1 MSRRNPPNLA
11 VSNGSPGAII
21 STTVAIGASG
31 AVQSVEASQPQF
43 ERDSPHAW
51 RMVGAGFIAA
61 FTLFGVVYSFGAFFE
76 PIAAQFG
83 ANRSATSAIFSITSC
98 ISFVLGPFTGHLAD
112 RFGPRRI
119 ALIGAISIG
128 AGLGTTSLINHL
140 WVAYLT
146 YGLGVGTSIACCYV
160 PLIAAVSGWFLK
172 RRNTALGIAASG
184 IGVGTM
190 VSAPAA
196 AELIRR
202 LGWRE
207 AYVVLAVIATALL
220 LVSAW
225 LIEAP
230 PTEQH
235 VVEFSVRRITR
246 TRQFKLMYA
255 SCMLWTVATAMP
267 FVFLPAYAQ
276 GIGIKAVAAAA
287 LVGFIGFASTAGRI
301 GLGPLADRFGLIV
314 TYRWCLLVLGICF
327 SLWLFGNSYGVLV
340 GFALV
345 MGVSYGGAVALT
357 PAVVAELFG
366 TRGIG
371 VILGTLYTGS
381 AIGTL
386 LGPPFCGA
394 LVDHTGSYR
403 LAILFTMA
411 VTIASYAILLPLER
425 REAEHYG

>member
-1 MSRRNPPNLA
+1 MRGMPGRNPDNLA
-11 VSNGSPGAII
+11 FSNGSI
-21 STTVAIGASG
+21 VAARG
-31 AVQSVEASQPQF
+31 VKEPPRTRF

-51 RMVGAGFIAA
+51 RMVAAGFLAT
-61 FTLFGVVYSFGAFFE
+61 FTLFGVVYSFGAFFK

-98 ISFVLGPFTGHLAD
+98 ISFLLGPFTGHLAD

-119 ALIGAISIG
+119 AAIGAVTIG
-128 AGLGTTSLINHL
+128 VGLAATSQINHL
-140 WVAYLT
+140 WAAYIT
-146 YGLGVGTSIACCYV
+146 YGLGVGIAIACCYV

-172 RRNTALGIAASG
+172 RRNTALGITASG
-184 IGVGTM
+184 IGVGTL
-190 VSAPAA
+190 VTAPAA

-220 LVSAW
+220 FVCAW

-230 PTEQH
+230 PVELNAP
-235 VVEFSVRRITR
+235 EFSVRRIVR

-255 SCMLWTVATAMP
+255 ACMLWTVATAMP

-276 GIGIKAVAAAA
+276 GLGIKAVAAAA
-287 LVGFIGFASTAGRI
+287 LVGFIGFASTAGRL

-314 TYRWCLLVLGICF
+314 TYRYCILVLGICF
-327 SLWLFGNSYGVLV
+327 TMWLYGKSYGMLV

-345 MGVSYGGAVALT
+345 MGASYGGAVALT

-366 TRGIG
+366 TRGLG
-371 VILGTLYTGS
+371 VILGSLYTGS

-394 LVDHTGSYR
+394 LIDRTGSYR
-403 LAILFTMA
+403 LAILFTLT
-411 VTIASYAILLPLER
+411 VTIASYVILLPLEV
-425 REAEHYG
+425 REAER

>member
-1 MSRRNPPNLA
+1 MPGRNPDNLA
-11 VSNGSPGAII
+11 FSNGSPG
-21 STTVAIGASG
+21 VASDAGKR
-31 AVQSVEASQPQF
+31 PPMRH

-51 RMVGAGFIAA
+51 RMVAAGFLAA
-61 FTLFGVVYSFGAFFE
+61 FTLFGVVYSFGAFFK
-76 PIAAQFG
+76 PIAAEFG

-98 ISFVLGPFTGHLAD
+98 ISFLLGPFTGHLAD

-119 ALIGAISIG
+119 AAIGAVAIG
-128 AGLGTTSLINHL
+128 VGLAATSQINHL
-140 WVAYLT
+140 WAAYIT
-146 YGLGVGTSIACCYV
+146 YGLGVGIAIACCYV
-160 PLIAAVSGWFLK
+160 PLIAAVGGWFLK

-184 IGVGTM
+184 IGVGTL
-190 VSAPAA
+190 VTAPAA

-207 AYVVLAVIATALL
+207 AYLVLAVIAMALL
-220 LVSAW
+220 SVCAW

-230 PTEQH
+230 PLELNAP
-235 VVEFSVRRITR
+235 EFSVRRIVR

-255 SCMLWTVATAMP
+255 ACMLWTVATAMP

-276 GIGIKAVAAAA
+276 GLGITAVAAAA
-287 LVGFIGFASTAGRI
+287 LVGFIGFASTAGRL

-314 TYRWCLLVLGICF
+314 TYRYCILVLGICF
-327 SLWLFGNSYGVLV
+327 TMWLYGKSYGMLV

-345 MGVSYGGAVALT
+345 MGASYGGAVALT

-366 TRGIG
+366 TRGLG
-371 VILGTLYTGS
+371 VILGSLYTGS

-394 LVDHTGSYR
+394 LIDRTGSYR
-403 LAILFTMA
+403 LAILFTLA
-411 VTIASYAILLPLER
+411 ATIASYIILLPLER
-425 REAEHYG
+425 REAERNV

>member
-1 MSRRNPPNLA
+1 MSHRIPDNLA
-11 VSNGSPGAII
+11 VSNGDASAAIPTI
-21 STTVAIGASG
+21 PAIGSG
-31 AVQSVEASQPQF
+31 THPQPRF

-51 RMVGAGFIAA
+51 RMVAAGFLAA
-61 FTLFGVVYSFGAFFE
+61 FTLFGVVYSFGAFFK

-98 ISFVLGPFTGHLAD
+98 ISFMLAPLTGHLAD

-119 ALIGAISIG
+119 AAIGAVAIG
-128 AGLGTTSLINHL
+128 VGLLATSQIDHL
-140 WVAYLT
+140 WVAYIT
-146 YGLGVGTSIACCYV
+146 YGLGVGIAIACCYV

-172 RRNTALGIAASG
+172 RRNTALGITASG
-184 IGVGTM
+184 IGVGTL
-190 VSAPAA
+190 VTAPIA

-207 AYVVLAVIATALL
+207 AYVVMAVIATALL
-220 LVSAW
+220 LVCAC
-225 LIEAP
+225 LIEPPPIELNAP
-230 PTEQH
+230 
-235 VVEFSVRRITR
+235 EFSVRRIIR
-246 TRQFKLMYA
+246 TSQFKLMYA
-255 SCMLWTVATAMP
+255 ACTLCTVATAMP

-276 GIGIKAVAAAA
+276 GIGIRAVAAAA
-287 LVGFIGFASTAGRI
+287 LVGFIGFASTAGRL
-301 GLGPLADRFGLIV
+301 GLGPLADRLGLIV
-314 TYRWCLLVLGICF
+314 TYRYCILVLGACF
-327 SLWLFGNSYGVLV
+327 SLWLFGKSYGMLV

-345 MGVSYGGAVALT
+345 MGASYGGAVALT

-366 TRGIG
+366 TRGLG

-394 LVDHTGSYR
+394 LIDRTGSYR

-411 VTIASYAILLPLER
+411 VTIASYVILLPLER
-425 REAEHYG
+425 GEAERYD

>member
-1 MSRRNPPNLA
+1 MPGRTPENLA
-11 VSNGSPGAII
+11 VANGDASAGAG
-21 STTVAIGASG
+21 ST
-31 AVQSVEASQPQF
+31 PRY

-61 FTLFGVVYSFGAFFE
+61 FTLFGVVYSFGAFFQ

-98 ISFVLGPFTGHLAD
+98 ISFMLGPFTGHLAD

-119 ALIGAISIG
+119 AVIGAISIG
-128 AGLGTTSLINHL
+128 IGLGTTSLINHL
-140 WVAYLT
+140 WVAYVT
-146 YGLGVGTSIACCYV
+146 YGVGVGIAIACCYV

-172 RRNTALGIAASG
+172 RRNTALGITASG
-184 IGVGTM
+184 IGVGTL
-190 VSAPAA
+190 VTAPLA
-196 AELIRR
+196 AELIHR

-207 AYVVLAVIATALL
+207 AYVVIGVVASALL
-220 LVSAW
+220 FVCAY

-230 PTEQH
+230 PIELDAP
-235 VVEFSVRRITR
+235 EFSVRRIAR
-246 TRQFKLMYA
+246 TRQFKLMYGA
-255 SCMLWTVATAMP
+255 CMLWTVATAMP

-287 LVGFIGFASTAGRI
+287 LVGFIGFASTAGRL
-301 GLGPLADRFGLIV
+301 GLGPIADRFGLIV
-314 TYRWCLLVLGICF
+314 TYRYCILALGICF
-327 SLWLFGNSYGVLV
+327 SLWLYGNSYAMLV
-340 GFALV
+340 TFALV
-345 MGVSYGGAVALT
+345 MGASYGGAVALT

-366 TRGIG
+366 TRGLG

-394 LVDHTGSYR
+394 LVDRTGSYQW
-403 LAILFTMA
+403 AIVFTMA
-411 VTIASYAILLPLER
+411 VTIASYVILLPLEM
-425 REAEHYG
+425 RETERYG

>member
-1 MSRRNPPNLA
+1 M
-11 VSNGSPGAII
+11 
-21 STTVAIGASG
+21 VA
-31 AVQSVEASQPQF
+31 
-43 ERDSPHAW
+43 
-51 RMVGAGFIAA
+51 AGFLAT
-61 FTLFGVVYSFGAFFE
+61 FTLFGVVYSFGAFFK

-98 ISFVLGPFTGHLAD
+98 ISFLLGPFTGHLAD

-119 ALIGAISIG
+119 AAIGAVTIG
-128 AGLGTTSLINHL
+128 VGLAATSQINHL
-140 WVAYLT
+140 WAAYIT
-146 YGLGVGTSIACCYV
+146 YGLGVGIAIACCYV

-172 RRNTALGIAASG
+172 RRNTALGITASG
-184 IGVGTM
+184 IGVGTL
-190 VSAPAA
+190 VTAPAA

-220 LVSAW
+220 FVCAW

-230 PTEQH
+230 PVELNAP
-235 VVEFSVRRITR
+235 EFSVRRIVR

-255 SCMLWTVATAMP
+255 ACMLWTVATAMP

-276 GIGIKAVAAAA
+276 GLGIKAVAAAA
-287 LVGFIGFASTAGRI
+287 LVGFIGFASTAGRL

-314 TYRWCLLVLGICF
+314 TYRYCILVLGICF
-327 SLWLFGNSYGVLV
+327 TMWLYGKSYGMLV

-345 MGVSYGGAVALT
+345 MGASYGGAVALT

-366 TRGIG
+366 TRGLG
-371 VILGTLYTGS
+371 VILGSLYTGS

-394 LVDHTGSYR
+394 LIDRTGSYR
-403 LAILFTMA
+403 LAILFTLT
-411 VTIASYAILLPLER
+411 VTIASYVILLPLEV
-425 REAEHYG
+425 REAER

>member
-1 MSRRNPPNLA
+1 MLWRDQENLA
-11 VSNGSPGAII
+11 I
-21 STTVAIGASG
+21 SIDHATETDTSTGRR
-31 AVQSVEASQPQF
+31 QTQF

-51 RMVGAGFIAA
+51 RMVTAGFLAT
-61 FTLFGVVYSFGAFFE
+61 FTLFGVVYSFGAFFK

-83 ANRSATSAIFSITSC
+83 ANRSATSAIFSITSS
-98 ISFVLGPFTGHLAD
+98 ISFLLGPFTGHLAD

-119 ALIGAISIG
+119 CAIGAVTI
-128 AGLGTTSLINHL
+128 GLGLAATARIDQL
-140 WVAYLT
+140 WVAYIT
-146 YGLGVGTSIACCYV
+146 YGFGVGIAIACCYV

-184 IGVGTM
+184 IGVGT
-190 VSAPAA
+190 VVTAPGA

-207 AYVVLAVIATALL
+207 AYVVLAVVATVLL
-220 LVSAW
+220 LVCSW

-230 PTEQH
+230 PVELNAP
-235 VVEFSVRRITR
+235 EFSVRRIIR
-246 TRQFKLMYA
+246 TRPFRLMYFA
-255 SCMLWTVATAMP
+255 CMLWTVATAIP

-276 GIGIKAVAAAA
+276 GVGIKAVAAAT
-287 LVGFIGFASTAGRI
+287 LVGFIGFASTAGRL
-301 GLGPLADRFGLIV
+301 GLGPLADRFGLMA
-314 TYRWCLLVLGICF
+314 TYRLCLLVLGLCF
-327 SLWLFGNSYGVLV
+327 ALWLYGKSYGMLV
-340 GFALV
+340 AFALV
-345 MGVSYGGAVALT
+345 MGASYGGAVALT

-366 TRGIG
+366 TRGLG

-394 LVDHTGSYR
+394 LIDRTGSYR

-411 VTIASYAILLPLER
+411 VTIVSYLILRPLEL
-425 REAEHYG
+425 REAEKYD